1 MITDINSEDRLVQRT
16 FAEYMRDRLGWESV
30 YAWNTETFGPD
41 GTLGRA
47 SEREVILTRDLRA
60 ALHRLNPTLPQRA
73 IEDAIHALTRYD
85 FSRSTLQH
93 NQEFH
98 RLIRDGVPVSYRD
111 DRGQVRHAK
120 ARVLNFRNASHNRFL
135 VVRELKI
142 QGLRSPHYNRR
153 ADLVCF
159 VNGLPLVFVELK
171 AVYVNIRAAY
181 DGNLR
186 DYFDTIPHAF
196 YHNTFLVVSNGH
208 HARYGSITSGWEHFC
223 EWKRNDERD
232 QGSLDAR
239 MLLDGMLA
247 QERRLDLVENFMLF
261 DASKPGGTRKV
272 VARNQQVLGV
282 NNAVASV
289 IRQEGLKKAF
299 PPEERLRYN
308 TLPREN
314 ASVAAED
321 EDAYRHSHE
330 AIAAQQQPANSLP
343 LVQRAH
349 PDLGRLGVFWHTQGS
364 GKSYSMIFF
373 AEKVRRIVPGNFTFV
388 IMTDREDLDE
398 QIYKTF
404 VSCNAADEH
413 TPRASSGKQLQTL
426 LTENHRYVFSLIHKF
441 NQDVHPDEPY
451 SRRDDII
458 VISDEAHRTQAGK
471 LARNMRLALPNASF
485 IGFTGTPLFTYD
497 HLTRRIF
504 GTYVSRYDFKRSEED
519 GTTVKL
525 VYENRT
531 MQRGTH

>member
-16 FAEYMRDRLGWESV
+16 FADYLCDALHWDSV
-30 YAWNTETFGPD
+30 YAWNTETFGPP
-41 GTLGRA
+41 GTLGRS
-47 SEREVILTRDLRA
+47 SEREVVLTRDLSD
-60 ALHRLNPTLPQRA
+60 ALQRLNPTLPQRA
-73 IEDAIHALTRYD
+73 IEDAIHTLTRYD

-93 NQEFH
+93 NQEFY

-111 DRGQVRHAK
+111 DRGQIRHAK
-120 ARVLNFRNASHNRFL
+120 ARVLDFRNASHNRFL

-171 AVYVNIRAAY
+171 AVYVNIRAAF

-196 YHNTFLVVSNGH
+196 YHNAFLVVSNGD

-232 QGSLDAR
+232 KGSLDAKV
-239 MLLDGMLA
+239 LLDGMLA
-247 QERRLDLVENFMLF
+247 QERLLDLVENFLLF
-261 DASKPGGTRKV
+261 DASKPDGTRKV

-289 IRQEGLKKAF
+289 IRQEQLKKAF
-299 PPEERLRYN
+299 PPEERLRYDK
-308 TLPREN
+308 LPRGEDPL
-314 ASVAAED
+314 AAED
-321 EDAYRHSHE
+321 EDAYRHNH
-330 AIAAQQQPANSLP
+330 AALAERQQPADSLP
-343 LVQRAH
+343 LVKRAH

-373 AEKVRRIVPGNFTFV
+373 AEKVRRVVPGNFTFV

-404 VSCNAADEH
+404 VGCGAGDEH
-413 TPRASSGKQLQTL
+413 IPRASSGRQLKTL
-426 LTENHRYVFSLIHKF
+426 LTENNRYVFSLIHKF
-441 NQDVHPDEPY
+441 NLDVQKSPTA
-451 SRRDDII
+451 
-458 VISDEAHRTQAGK
+458 VGTISSSSPTRHTAPRQANW
-471 LARNMRLALPNASF
+471 LATCAWRCQTHHLSASPARHCLPMT
-485 IGFTGTPLFTYD
+485 I
-497 HLTRRIF
+497 
-504 GTYVSRYDFKRSEED
+504 
-519 GTTVKL
+519 
-525 VYENRT
+525 
-531 MQRGTH
+531 